1 MKRLFIYD
9 FDGTIGDTRLTI
21 VTTLQAT
28 LHHYGYD
35 NLSNDTCAATIGLTL
50 EDAFQ
55 RMINGL
61 SRSKAIDMA
70 AYYRIIFEDNKALLK
85 PQPFPHVIDTIRA
98 VHEQGIIQTIASSR
112 GNQSLMD
119 FVSDMHLTPYISMVV
134 GANDVTNPKPHPE
147 AVITTMNRMGISA
160 EDTLVV
166 GDMPFDIMMGANA
179 HCDTC
184 GVTYGNATRQQL
196 ADSGATF
203 IIDDFQQLLDIL
215 FMKGHVRR

>member
-1 MKRLFIYD
+1 MKKLFIYD

-28 LHHYGYD
+28 LHHYGFD

-55 RMINGL
+55 SMVEGL
-61 SRSKAIDMA
+61 SRDKAVEMA
-70 AYYRIIFEDNKALLK
+70 AYYRIIFEDNKALLR

-98 VHEQGIIQTIASSR
+98 VNERGIIQTIASSR

-119 FVSDMHLTPYISMVV
+119 FVNDMQLTPYISMVV
-134 GANDVTNPKPHPE
+134 GANDVVNPKPHPE
-147 AVITTMNRMGISA
+147 AVITIMERMKVSA
-160 EDTLVV
+160 KDTLVI

-196 ADSGATF
+196 ADSGATH
-203 IIDDFQQLLDIL
+203 IIDDFQQLLDL
-215 FMKGHVRR
+215 